1 MSDQSTKTR
10 DDDKYRA
17 ACDRFDMGYPR
28 GQYEQGLFD
37 AVAVI
42 RSRHDDLRKRVATVL
57 QDMQSIID
65 YLASP
70 CPTTDMPNKRS
81 RLGVESGELP
91 GYPGAWDGGK
101 LWTQTDERIAVATS
115 ASDDLLN
122 DIDSIRK
129 EIDP

>member
-1 MSDQSTKTR
+1 MVERVDYYSDEEYAQAMN
-10 DDDKYRA
+10 D
-17 ACDRFDMGYPR
+17 
-28 GQYEQGLFD
+28 EQEEQQAYLEVQWEHEQEATD
-37 AVAVI
+37 
-42 RSRHDDLRKRVATVL
+42 HDDLRKRIATVL